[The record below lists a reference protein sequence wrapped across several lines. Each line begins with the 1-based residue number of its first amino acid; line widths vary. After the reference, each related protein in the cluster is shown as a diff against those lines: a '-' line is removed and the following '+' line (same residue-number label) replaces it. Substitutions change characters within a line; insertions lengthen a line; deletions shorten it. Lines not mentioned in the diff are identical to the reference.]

1 MDRMFY
7 LEWGFW
13 MVTAIILSGVRQEH
27 AVWIWRLFAVL
38 VGVDLVVSCFL
49 GREWWNF
56 GMILLMLLYSF
67 GYLPFRSRQS
77 VCPHCG
83 HRLFYKPLIGNMCP
97 DCCASF
103 MADSQMERLG
113 HCK

>member
-27 AVWIWRLFAVL
+27 AVWIWRLFTVL

-56 GMILLMLLYSF
+56 GNGQGTTDAGILDGSGTL
-67 GYLPFRSRQS
+67 
-77 VCPHCG
+77 
-83 HRLFYKPLIGNMCP
+83 
-97 DCCASF
+97 
-103 MADSQMERLG
+103 
-113 HCK
+113 